1 MFCLAVVGNVVKEF
15 KIGNTKVRICDD
27 YCRNRTKAEIE
38 EILRRIA
45 KNALGPLTNT
55 AAGKSV

>member
-1 MFCLAVVGNVVKEF
+1 MAVVGNVVKEF
-15 KIGNTKVRICDD
+15 NIGNTKVRICDD